1 MVAAGKSAAVNDS
14 SSQNIHVQIRLAQLA
29 HFHSDKGKHQHLK
42 GGRCTFKNTRNISSH
57 LITVASLR
65 DIEKFL
71 KGYGRIR
78 NISVKEGF
86 GFAEFDDRRDA
97 DDAVKVVTLQI
108 SSSDQN
114 YIIFC
119 QHQNT
124 SHSTARSFC
133 RTWTG
138 RTLTGGGSELSTL
151 VVTAGM
157 MAIAMVAAGA
167 VAVEG

>member
-1 MVAAGKSAAVNDS
+1 MAAGKSAAVNDS
-14 SSQNIHVQIRLAQLA
+14 SSQNIHVQIKLAQLA
-29 HFHSDKGKHQHLK
+29 HFHSDKGKDQHLK
-42 GGRCTFKNTRNISSH
+42 GGRCTFKNTRNIALH
-57 LITVASLR
+57 LVTVASPR

-97 DDAVKVVTLQI
+97 DDAVKVTLQI

-119 QHQNT
+119 QHQNI
-124 SHSTARSFC
+124 SHST
-133 RTWTG
+133 
-138 RTLTGGGSELSTL
+138 
-151 VVTAGM
+151 
-157 MAIAMVAAGA
+157 
-167 VAVEG
+167 